1 MAAFD
6 TERFIVEIENR
17 PSLWNISSD
26 DYSNRDLKKKCW
38 EEIVDIF
45 KDKEEMNIQEKK
57 KELGKCC
64 IFLLNL
70 LMYTFVLPW

>member
-57 KELGKCC
+57 ELGKCC